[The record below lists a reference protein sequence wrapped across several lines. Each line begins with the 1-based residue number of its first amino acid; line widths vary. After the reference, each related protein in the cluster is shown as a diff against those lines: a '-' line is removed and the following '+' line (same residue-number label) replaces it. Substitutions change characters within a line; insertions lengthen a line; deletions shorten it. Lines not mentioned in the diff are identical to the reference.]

1 MLIAR
6 SAPNPAAA
14 AGKPRFRG
22 VSHQYAFFLA
32 VGLGVALGLAD
43 ASTSRQRVAAAIFA
57 GTVTTM
63 FGASALYNRVN
74 WSPRWRPWMRRLDHS
89 MIYLVIAGTY
99 TPFGLLVL
107 SGAWSWVILAVVW
120 SGVACAILVRYVWLD
135 APKWVATVL
144 GVSLGWV
151 GVAALPLILAK
162 IGPAGLGLLLA
173 GGVLYTIG
181 GVVYAIRKPN
191 PLPAVFG
198 YHEVFHALVILA
210 VACQYATVA
219 FFVL

>member
-32 VGLGVALGLAD
+32 VGLGIALGLAD
-43 ASTSRQRVAAAIFA
+43 ASTSRQRIAAAIFA

-107 SGAWSWVILAVVW
+107 SGAWSWAVLAVVW
-120 SGVACAILVRYVWLD
+120 SGVACAILVRYVWL
-135 APKWVATVL
+135 PPPPRGATSL
-144 GVSLGWV
+144 YVSPP
-151 GVAALPLILAK
+151 PL
-162 IGPAGLGLLLA
+162 
-173 GGVLYTIG
+173 
-181 GVVYAIRKPN
+181 
-191 PLPAVFG
+191 
-198 YHEVFHALVILA
+198 
-210 VACQYATVA
+210 
-219 FFVL
+219 

>member
-1 MLIAR
+1 M
-6 SAPNPAAA
+6 SPSSDPAAPRA
-14 AGKPRFRG
+14 VKPRLRG

-32 VGLGVALGLAD
+32 VGLGIVLGLVD
-43 ASTSRQRVAAAIFA
+43 ASTGRQRLAGAIFA

-74 WSPRWRPWMRRLDHS
+74 WSPRWRPWVRRLDHS
-89 MIYLVIAGTY
+89 MIFLVIAGTY

-107 SGAWSWVILAVVW
+107 SGAWSWVVLAIVW
-120 SGVACAILVRYVWLD
+120 SGVGGAIALRLLWLD
-135 APKWVATVL
+135 APKWIAAALGTVI
-144 GVSLGWV
+144 GWV
-151 GVAALPLILAK
+151 GVVALPLILRK

-173 GGVLYTIG
+173 GGVLYTVG
-181 GVVYAIRKPN
+181 GIVYASRKPD
-191 PLPAVFG
+191 PAPAVFG

>member
-1 MLIAR
+1 MA
-6 SAPNPAAA
+6 SGAA
-14 AGKPRFRG
+14 KPRLRG

-32 VGLGVALGLAD
+32 IGLGVLLGLVD
-43 ASTSRQRVAAAIFA
+43 TSTSRERVAVAVFA

-107 SGAWSWVILAVVW
+107 SGAWSWVVLAIVW
-120 SGVACAILVRYVWLD
+120 SGVAAAIVVRWAWRT
-135 APKWVATVL
+135 APKWVASAI
-144 GVSLGWV
+144 GIALGWA
-151 GVAALPLILAK
+151 GIAALPVILDR
-162 IGPAGLGLLLA
+162 IGPGGLALLLA
-173 GGVLYTIG
+173 GGVLYTAG
-181 GVVYAIRKPN
+181 GIVYAIRRPD
-191 PLPAVFG
+191 PIPAVFG
-198 YHEVFHALVILA
+198 YHEVFHALV
-210 VACQYATVA
+210 VAAAGCQYASVA